1 MAAPRSR
8 SANAEYGRDGKEQ
21 ARQRDLVRLL
31 QLSIAAAIVTIALKT
46 VAWALTGSI
55 GLLSDAA
62 ESIVNLVAALVA
74 LLAVQWAARPPD
86 EDHAYGHDK
95 ADYFSAGFEGGLVL
109 LAALAIIV
117 FSVARIFHP
126 TSIDHVAIGVTVT
139 AIASVINL
147 VVGRRLIRAGV
158 DYGSITLEADG
169 RHLMT
174 DVWTSAGVITGV
186 IVVAVTG
193 LERLDGVIALI
204 VGINVLRT
212 GIDLV
217 KRSGAG
223 LMDRALEPDELVA
236 VKAVLDALTTAEVSF
251 HALRTRRAGR
261 RAFVSVHVLVPGA
274 WSVQRGHDQV
284 EIVEAELRRAG
295 GFGTVFT
302 HLEPIEDPV
311 SHQDTTL
318 DRVAGEH

>member
-139 AIASVINL
+139 AIAGGLAIYLLIGMLFAVVISVIASVESAHYFTQGTNGSTSDR
-147 VVGRRLIRAGV
+147 VYYSFTTMTTVGFGDFTAATRPGK
-158 DYGSITLEADG
+158 T
-169 RHLMT
+169 
-174 DVWTSAGVITGV
+174 
-186 IVVAVTG
+186 VAV
-193 LERLDGVIALI
+193 LEMLVGQIYLVTVISL
-204 VGINVLRT
+204 
-212 GIDLV
+212 
-217 KRSGAG
+217 
-223 LMDRALEPDELVA
+223 LVA
-236 VKAVLDALTTAEVSF
+236 
-251 HALRTRRAGR
+251 RAPSR
-261 RAFVSVHVLVPGA
+261 PLV
-274 WSVQRGHDQV
+274 
-284 EIVEAELRRAG
+284 E
-295 GFGTVFT
+295 
-302 HLEPIEDPV
+302 
-311 SHQDTTL
+311 
-318 DRVAGEH
+318 RVANTSVAESGGTESTRAEG